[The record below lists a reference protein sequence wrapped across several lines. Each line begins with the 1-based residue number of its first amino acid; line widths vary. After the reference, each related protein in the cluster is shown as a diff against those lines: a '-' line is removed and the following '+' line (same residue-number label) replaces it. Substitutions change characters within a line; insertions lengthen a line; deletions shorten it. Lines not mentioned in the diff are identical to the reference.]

1 MSPGTDPASRRAE
14 PRSRGRSGGRSP
26 AAPAGVAPPGR
37 TGYHRRVTR
46 LYNKQTGALIG
57 PITDDQLRDLID
69 LLVEES
75 ADDRDY
81 YVDRDT
87 LDYLEENQVDAELLA
102 LLRKH
107 VPEEGEGIDIEWR
120 DEPA

>member
-1 MSPGTDPASRRAE
+1 M
-14 PRSRGRSGGRSP
+14 
-26 AAPAGVAPPGR
+26 
-37 TGYHRRVTR
+37 TR

-57 PITDDQLRDLID
+57 PINDDQLRDLID

-81 YVDRDT
+81 YIDRDT
-87 LDYLEENQVDAELLA
+87 LDYLQENQVDADLLA

>member
-1 MSPGTDPASRRAE
+1 M
-14 PRSRGRSGGRSP
+14 PRL
-26 AAPAGVAPPGR
+26 
-37 TGYHRRVTR
+37 H
-46 LYNKQTGALIG
+46 NKQNGALIG
-57 PITDDQLRDLID
+57 AITAEQLRDLID

-87 LDYLEENQVDAELLA
+87 LDYLEENQCDPELLK
-102 LLRKH
+102 LLRAH

-120 DEPA
+120 DDLA